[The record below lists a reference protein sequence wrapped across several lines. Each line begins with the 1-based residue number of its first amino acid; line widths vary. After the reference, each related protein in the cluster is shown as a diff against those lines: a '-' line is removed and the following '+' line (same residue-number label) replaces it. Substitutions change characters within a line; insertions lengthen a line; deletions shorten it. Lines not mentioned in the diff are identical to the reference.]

1 MIIANVTISHA
12 IDMMENC
19 VRVLTMESVFV
30 ENVNAMP
37 NGMYPDTLLANVR
50 PLMKHVSLLT
60 ENTFTNCV
68 LDMVHV
74 NVESANVSRQKKVNI
89 LEDTAKTVL

>member
-1 MIIANVTISHA
+1 MTTSHV

-19 VRVLTMESVFV
+19 VQVQIMENAFV
-30 ENVNAMP
+30 ENVNATP

-50 PLMKHVSLLT
+50 LLMKHVSLLT
-60 ENTFTNCV
+60 VNTSTNCV
-68 LDMVHV
+68 QDMVHV

-89 LEDTAKTVL
+89 LEDTVKTVL

>member
-50 PLMKHVSLLT
+50 PLMKRVSPLT
-60 ENTFTNCV
+60 ENTSTNCV

-74 NVESANVSRQKKVNI
+74 NVESANVLRQKKVNI
-89 LEDTAKTVL
+89 LEDTVKTVL